1 MFIVGTS
8 GIPISSNFAFFLS
21 EFFSKRL
28 STSRWR
34 LFCTARVRILHYY
47 YYTETASRGFPP
59 FAGIIIGIQYY
70 ALHTKW
76 RICAAAPRRYDRLTD
91 RRPSHNCTRDGL
103 DPDPNDPHRV
113 YYVTVV
119 TTIDADGPKFAPPS
133 DPLTPLHCTRN
144 SENGFVRL
152 IFFFH
157 LKFLSPFI

>member
-1 MFIVGTS
+1 MAYPYQVILIF
-8 GIPISSNFAFFLS
+8 SSPNSFQNVYQP
-21 EFFSKRL
+21 
-28 STSRWR
+28 RWR
-34 LFCTARVRILHYY
+34 LFCTARVRILRYY
-47 YYTETASRGFPP
+47 YYTETRISTICWNTNRYT
-59 FAGIIIGIQYY
+59 ILY

-119 TTIDADGPKFAPPS
+119 TTIEADGPKFAPPS
-133 DPLTPLHCTRN
+133 GPLTPLHCKRN

-152 IFFFH
+152 IFFF
-157 LKFLSPFI
+157 I